1 MGDVAMT
8 VPVVFALAHQYP
20 KLRISV
26 LSRPFAR
33 AFFQNLPDNVEF
45 MEADLKNE
53 YKGIHGL
60 NKLYRRLL
68 AKHPTHVADFHNV
81 LRTRYL
87 RFRFNFDRFKT
98 AHIDK
103 HKLGK
108 RKLCR
113 KNNKSFVQQP
123 TSFQNYMDVLE
134 QLGYPIQPDFKSIF
148 TNGGNDIQTLPNII
162 GVKNEGETWLG
173 IAPFAAHEGKMYPLE
188 KMEETVRLLTVEHQ
202 HLRIFLFGGGSQEK
216 EILNSWA
223 TKYKGCLCASSV
235 LHGLSEELILM
246 SHLDAMISMDSA
258 NMHLASLVGT
268 RVVSIWGATH
278 PYCGFLGWK
287 QSSDDAVQNNQ
298 LSCRPCS
305 VFANKP
311 CHRGDFA
318 CMNTIEPA
326 DIVSRLK
333 LNNE

>member
-103 HKLGK
+103 HKSGK

-134 QLGYPIQPDFKSIF
+134 QLGYPIQSDFKSIF
-148 TNGGNDIQTLPNII
+148 TNGGNDIHTLPNII

-246 SHLDAMISMDSA
+246 SHLDVMISMDSA

-305 VFANKP
+305 VFGNKP

>member
-26 LSRPFAR
+26 LSQPFAR

-305 VFANKP
+305 VFGNKP

>member
-305 VFANKP
+305 VFGNKP

>member
-8 VPVVFALAHQYP
+8 VPMVFALAHQYP

-26 LSRPFAR
+26 LSRSFAR

-103 HKLGK
+103 HKSGK

-148 TNGGNDIQTLPNII
+148 TDGGNDIHTLPNII
-162 GVKNEGETWLG
+162 GVKSEGETWLG

-246 SHLDAMISMDSA
+246 SHLDVMISMDSA

-305 VFANKP
+305 VFGNKP